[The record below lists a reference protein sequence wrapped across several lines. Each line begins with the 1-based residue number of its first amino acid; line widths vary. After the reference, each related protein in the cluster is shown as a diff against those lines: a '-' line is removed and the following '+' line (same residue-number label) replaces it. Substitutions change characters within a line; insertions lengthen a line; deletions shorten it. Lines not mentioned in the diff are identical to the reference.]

1 MAENLTDFMK
11 ELEATK
17 PGSFT
22 PGAYY
27 YGREEDSLT
36 LYLRNEE
43 SYAHRLNN
51 LVTIFLST
59 NKDELV
65 GCQVKGLR
73 RKLLSD
79 GSFGIAIHR
88 EGRLHL
94 GLFFHLL
101 AFEVQEDEPRDR
113 LIELGQKTKGIEVD
127 TRELAL
133 SC

>member
-1 MAENLTDFMK
+1 MATNLTDFMQ

-17 PGSFT
+17 PGSFS

-27 YGREEDSLT
+27 YGHEEDSLT

-43 SYAHRLNN
+43 SYSHRLNN
-51 LVTIFLST
+51 LVTVFLSLE
-59 NKDELV
+59 NQELV

-79 GSFGIAIHR
+79 GSFCIAIHQ
-88 EGRLHL
+88 GGKLQL

-101 AFEVQEDEPRDR
+101 AFEVQEAEPRNR
-113 LIELGQKTKGIEVD
+113 LIELGQKTKGIQVNTE
-127 TRELAL
+127 ELAF